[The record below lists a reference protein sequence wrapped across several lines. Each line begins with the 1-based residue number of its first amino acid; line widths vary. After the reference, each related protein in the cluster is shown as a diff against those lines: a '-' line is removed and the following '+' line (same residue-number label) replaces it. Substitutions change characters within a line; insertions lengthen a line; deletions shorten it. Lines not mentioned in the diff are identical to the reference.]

1 MPKSKCTRRR
11 YRTLPV
17 VGAARP
23 WYQATRRFDLLSVF
37 YNCLRSKRN
46 CYKPLTLVK
55 VPRPASQQQQQHQK
69 EQHIHGIS
77 AEPLSLHAT
86 RLEINVERKC
96 AENYNNWHDKFIF
109 KTAVSIVVISNY
121 NSFKCCLIK
130 LLPYILFEKYIHI
143 LAKEMASPGN
153 QHSADCIGTLSFPIG
168 LVLYAAPW
176 CFRRKYYWSLFQPN
190 QHTAWMDT
198 WHKPCRGVVLKKK
211 WGTPETRLRQRFFL
225 TI

>member
-1 MPKSKCTRRR
+1 VPKSKCTRRR

-121 NSFKCCLIK
+121 NSFRVLFDKTASVYFIWKIYSYFSIGNGQPREPAQCWLYRHTFVPYRPSPVRCPMVLQKKI
-130 LLPYILFEKYIHI
+130 LLKSVPTQPTHSMDGHLTQTMQGCSPK
-143 LAKEMASPGN
+143 KEVG
-153 QHSADCIGTLSFPIG
+153 D
-168 LVLYAAPW
+168 
-176 CFRRKYYWSLFQPN
+176 
-190 QHTAWMDT
+190 AWNKT
-198 WHKPCRGVVLKKK
+198 
-211 WGTPETRLRQRFFL
+211 
-225 TI
+225 